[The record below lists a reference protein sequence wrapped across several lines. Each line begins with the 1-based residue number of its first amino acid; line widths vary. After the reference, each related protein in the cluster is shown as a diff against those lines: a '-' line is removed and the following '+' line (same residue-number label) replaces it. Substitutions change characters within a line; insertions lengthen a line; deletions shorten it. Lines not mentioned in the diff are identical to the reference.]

1 VRADPTII
9 LPELN
14 AMLCSEFN
22 PVTPDPNAG
31 GGGGGGGTG
40 GGSTSGGSNGGI
52 GYKIALT
59 TCKITMTPLWLIF
72 GNLISKG

>member
-1 VRADPTII
+1 
-9 LPELN
+9 
-14 AMLCSEFN
+14 MLCSEFD

-31 GGGGGGGTG
+31 GGGGGGGA
-40 GGSTSGGSNGGI
+40 TSGGSDGGI

-59 TCKITMTPLWLIF
+59 TCKITMTPLWLLF